1 MDDTIGSIAV
11 PERLAVLRTEAPTN
25 PSVLRELAD
34 NLLQFSRSLD
44 QHGDMNGAFEAA
56 RDGIMALARTCYA
69 EDEEL
74 TALMDALA
82 RRQGPGAGDG
92 ARLMMLV
99 LHDDAE
105 REYAYGPANGLP
117 DTKVGTFSQSL
128 MDEAKQ
134 HGWTVISMKNDW
146 NRIFSSEAKQE

>member
-56 RDGIMALARTCYA
+56 RDGIMALARACYA

-74 TALMDALA
+74 TVLMDAHVAQYLSISHRSRLKADRKMLMPIAVALA
-82 RRQGPGAGDG
+82 HAVQP
-92 ARLMMLV
+92 
-99 LHDDAE
+99 
-105 REYAYGPANGLP
+105 
-117 DTKVGTFSQSL
+117 
-128 MDEAKQ
+128 
-134 HGWTVISMKNDW
+134 
-146 NRIFSSEAKQE
+146 